1 MTDEALFRIIV
12 NDGDRC
18 DGKIINIG
26 NPDNE
31 ASIQELATL
40 LFYRVLIKHPLRC
53 SLPPFAGFCVVA
65 VPCSYGSGYQDAHRE
80 TQSNLLTM
88 PRRLGRGTVYCDV

>member
-1 MTDEALFRIIV
+1 M

-40 LFYRVLIKHPLRC
+40 LLDSFDKHPLRC
-53 SLPPFAGFCVVA
+53 HFPPFAGFQVVESR
-65 VPCSYGSGYQDAHRE
+65 SYYGKGLSGCRTPE
-80 TQSNLLTM
+80 TQYRQCQALSGL
-88 PRRLGRGTVYCDV
+88 GTVYCDA